1 MLLALHGASWAPF
14 PPAGESNDRS
24 STSFKC
30 PDFTD
35 TSMAPR
41 RGLAAALCAG
51 KVYVIGGWDGTAY
64 LSTVEV
70 YDVVKGTW
78 TTAKSMP
85 KPRCFAAAV
94 SLGGKVYVA
103 GGYYGSYNLETVEVY
118 DPNTDEWSALPSM
131 SCARRGLALATL
143 GSRSDIHPNLQISLH
158 FRSQRGLAQ
167 QTARESMWPGT
178 ANCS

>member
-1 MLLALHGASWAPF
+1 
-14 PPAGESNDRS
+14 
-24 STSFKC
+24 
-30 PDFTD
+30 
-35 TSMAPR
+35 MAPR

-118 DPNTDEWSALPSM
+118 DPDTDEWSALPSM

-167 QTARESMWPGT
+167 QTARESMRHVLDQRG
-178 ANCS
+178 